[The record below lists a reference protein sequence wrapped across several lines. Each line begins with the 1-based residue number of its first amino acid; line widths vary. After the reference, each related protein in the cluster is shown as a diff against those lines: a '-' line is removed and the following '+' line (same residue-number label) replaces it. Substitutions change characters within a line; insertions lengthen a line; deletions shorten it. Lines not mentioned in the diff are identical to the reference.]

1 MVYLTW
7 ISPLKNESL
16 PSYALRLAEKIN
28 CNEKFSVVGLSFGG
42 MIASEIAQHLHPQ
55 HTILISSIPSSTDL
69 PVYFKMAGTLRLHKI
84 FPVSILKRAS
94 KIKRLF
100 TSETNE
106 DKKMLRQ
113 MIMDADDK
121 FIKWA
126 LNAVLTWDNKTTPQ
140 NILHIHGTKDEV
152 LPKRFTKPTHLVPGA
167 GHLMVMTRAK
177 KINEILKDLL
187 EKE

>member
-1 MVYLTW
+1 
-7 ISPLKNESL
+7 
-16 PSYALRLAEKIN
+16 
-28 CNEKFSVVGLSFGG
+28 
-42 MIASEIAQHLHPQ
+42 
-55 HTILISSIPSSTDL
+55 
-69 PVYFKMAGTLRLHKI
+69 
-84 FPVSILKRAS
+84 
-94 KIKRLF
+94 
-100 TSETNE
+100 
-106 DKKMLRQ
+106 
-113 MIMDADDK
+113 MDADDK